1 MYLLFVSTAK
11 YCVVKWDKDELQS
24 YVPMAVKNKTMCI
37 SVKISVRL
45 PSSET
50 IGPSRIDESHIHR
63 SVMRRHQ
70 PPKRKQVEMPKSM
83 TLGIPNRR
91 SVEGDSR
98 GDSRTPSPLNSPRRS
113 GKFAGSFR
121 RSKKPEND
129 VTTKKPTPDVLE
141 SLDLDVKIKTSTTEV
156 TVRGSQTMVAESKN
170 KFLHFKDIRSVSSVT
185 SSSRKTIKR
194 NIARLTS
201 FASSSTTVAE
211 NTNLGGGDATP
222 TPPTKPQSPPICIPD
237 DRRLMDSLNLE
248 FPLASDLKGSSNKS
262 GKSRDS
268 ALSDSTTDT
277 TSDTVDFD
285 SLSGDRVSITSDP
298 GVVLN
303 IQGRTST
310 SPLFVKSATMSVNSK
325 EKKQLVPSR
334 NNSIIKS
341 GKQSSSLR
349 KKPLAIQQSLPP
361 GSMPVGKPLVS
372 GLLQHT
378 SKLAPLFTPKG
389 IPLNNVPQ
397 KKAVSLSF
405 LLQYTGGEGAKEGY
419 YREVTEDL
427 SVTIQPALYLFDFS
441 VVPVKG

>member
-1 MYLLFVSTAK
+1 MYVIYIAK

-24 YVPMAVKNKTMCI
+24 YVPMAVKNKTMSL
-37 SVKISVRL
+37 SVKIFVRL
-45 PSSET
+45 PSSEI
-50 IGPSRIDESHIHR
+50 IGPGRIDESHIHR

-70 PPKRKQVEMPKSM
+70 QPKRQQVEMPKSM
-83 TLGIPNRR
+83 TLGIPNRCSLENDVR
-91 SVEGDSR
+91 A
-98 GDSRTPSPLNSPRRS
+98 DSRTPSPLNSPRRS

-129 VTTKKPTPDVLE
+129 VTTKKPTTPNVLE
-141 SLDLDVKIKTSTTEV
+141 SLDLDLKIKTGATEGIV
-156 TVRGSQTMVAESKN
+156 KGSQTMVAESKN
-170 KFLHFKDIRSVSSVT
+170 KFLHLKDMPSVSSVK
-185 SSSRKTIKR
+185 SSRKTIKQKF
-194 NIARLTS
+194 AKFPY
-201 FASSSTTVAE
+201 FASGSSIVPE
-211 NTNLGGGDATP
+211 NTNLGGDTTP
-222 TPPTKPQSPPICIPD
+222 TLPIKPKSPPIPIPD

-303 IQGRTST
+303 MQGRGST
-310 SPLFVKSATMSVNSK
+310 SPLFVKSATMSTSSK
-325 EKKQLVPSR
+325 EKKQLTASR
-334 NNSIIKS
+334 NNSIKRS

-349 KKPLAIQQSLPP
+349 KKPLTIQQSLPP
-361 GSMPVGKPLVS
+361 GSMPASKPLVS
-372 GLLQHT
+372 GLLQHA

-389 IPLNNVPQ
+389 VPLDNVPQ
-397 KKAVSLSF
+397 KRSVSLSF